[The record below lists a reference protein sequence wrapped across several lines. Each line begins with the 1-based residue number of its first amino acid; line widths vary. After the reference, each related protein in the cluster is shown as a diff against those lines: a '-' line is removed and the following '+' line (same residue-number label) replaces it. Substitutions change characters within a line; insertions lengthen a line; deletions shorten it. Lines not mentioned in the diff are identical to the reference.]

1 MKIDYKIMGIPSRKD
16 NIEALKRA
24 IGITDTDVFI
34 DTECRKSPMWTWKK
48 TAQLVSKNATHLVI
62 VQDDAI
68 LCDRFTEF
76 CEYLVRRFPNDIL
89 MLCNKYDVSHVLPK
103 GVVFQPGY
111 CVGGQATILPTSY
124 IGRIVECQ
132 ERNFPEHTED
142 DNMICYWAHHNNVRV
157 LATHPSVV
165 TTFEGGSE
173 ISHKGNTAALFE
185 PNPIGKKW
193 ANATSKPLFNNRS
206 WESPSSPF
214 VR

>member
-1 MKIDYKIMGIPSRKD
+1 MGIEERRE
-16 NIEALKRA
+16 NIELLKCQL
-24 IGITDTDVFI
+24 GIKEEDVFI
-34 DTECRKSPMWTWKK
+34 DVEHRKNPMWTWKQ
-48 TAQLVSKNATHLVI
+48 TARLASNDATNLVI

-68 LCDRFTEF
+68 LCDKFTEF

-89 MLCNKYDVSHVLPK
+89 MLCNKYDVSHALPR
-103 GVVFQPGY
+103 GVVFQAGY

-124 IGRIVECQ
+124 IEQILSCQ
-132 ERNFPEHTED
+132 ENEYPNHKDD
-142 DNMICYWAHHNNVRV
+142 DNMICYWAYHNNVRV

-173 ISHKGNTAALFE
+173 INHKGNTAAHFE

-193 ANATSKPLFNNRS
+193 ANATTKPLFTNRS
-206 WESPSSPF
+206 WERPSSPF